1 MKTPPILCLIPCVL
15 AGMLTACGGGQSG
28 SDRGDPV
35 PRASPQSPEAVTP
48 GASTTSKLDA
58 IGPIVRKARTR
69 LPVYRF
75 YNRTTGAHFYTNS
88 ETEKNNI
95 LATLPNFNYDGVAFH
110 AAVAYSPGLSP
121 VYRFYNTTTGVH
133 FYTINEAEKNSIL
146 ASQPQFVLEGQAY
159 HASLVA
165 GQGLTPLYR
174 FYVPA
179 RGFHFYTASEQ
190 EKTTIQN
197 TLSGTYTYE
206 GIGYYVLASN
216 WTELKLPHSGVTAS
230 QCYQSGSNALVACS
244 GAAPLSLDN
253 QQDGVR
259 AEYNPLAYESV
270 NYFSG
275 SFWFAYPLTSC
286 VKDSVTGLVWEGKE
300 ASGDRRGNRILTN
313 LGNGQTGDTSGY
325 VAAVNAA
332 ALCGYTDW
340 RLPTVLELTTL
351 QDLGQSATPRI
362 RATSFP
368 NTSDAY
374 YWTSEPYASDGS
386 FAWISAFS
394 VADLSNFVTRSSS
407 YSVRLVRGSMTPAG
421 TRFSYSTASYGSD
434 AANNIVNDAWTGLR
448 WRRCL
453 EGQTWSG
460 TTCTG
465 VPTDFTHEQALAH
478 DGHISRGSWRLPN
491 VKELDSLQDRTRTTS
506 PAIDTTA
513 FPGTTGSLVWSSTPY
528 VAVPGEA
535 YYTKFSVPPRSDIA
549 NRLDTATVRLIWV
562 P

>member
-1 MKTPPILCLIPCVL
+1 MKTPAILGLLPCVL

-28 SDRGDPV
+28 TGGGVPV
-35 PRASPQSPEAVTP
+35 SRASAASPEAAAP
-48 GASTTSKLDA
+48 GAPANSRFGAAVPTL
-58 IGPIVRKARTR
+58 RKAATR
-69 LPVYRF
+69 QPVYRF

-95 LATLPNFNYDGVAFH
+95 LATLPNYTYDGVAFH
-110 AAVAYSPGLSP
+110 AADTYAPGLSP

-133 FYTINEAEKNSIL
+133 FYTINEAEKNNIL
-146 ASQPQFVLEGQAY
+146 ATLPQFVLEGQAY

-197 TLSGTYTYE
+197 SLGSTYTYE
-206 GIGYYVLASN
+206 GIAYHVLAGN

-230 QCYQSGSNALVACS
+230 QCYQSGSSTLVAC
-244 GAAPLSLDN
+244 GGGGPLSLDN
-253 QQDGVR
+253 QQDGFR
-259 AEYNPLAYESV
+259 ALYNPLAYESV

-275 SFWFAYPLTSC
+275 NFWFAYPFTSC

-300 ASGDRRGNRILTN
+300 TSGDRRGTRVLTN
-313 LGNGQTGDTSGY
+313 LGNGLAGDASGY
-325 VAAVNAA
+325 VAAVNAS

-340 RLPTVLELTTL
+340 RLPTLLELTTL
-351 QDLGQSATPRI
+351 QDLGQSATPRV
-362 RATSFP
+362 RAASFP
-368 NTSDAY
+368 NTSDSY
-374 YWTSEPYASDGS
+374 YWTSEIYASDSGY
-386 FAWISAFS
+386 AWISAFS
-394 VADLSNFVTRSSS
+394 IAGLSNFVTRSSS

-421 TRFSYSTASYGSD
+421 TRFSYASASYGSD
-434 AANNIVNDAWTGLR
+434 AANNIVNDVWTGLR

-465 VPTDFTHEQALAH
+465 APSYFTHEQALAH
-478 DGHISRGSWRLPN
+478 DGHISRDRWRLPN
-491 VKELDSLQDRTRTTS
+491 IKELDSLQDRTRTS
-506 PAIDTTA
+506 PPAIDTAA
-513 FPGTTGSLVWSSTPY
+513 FPDAPATSVWSSTPY
-528 VAVPGEA
+528 VAASGEA
-535 YYTKFSVPPRSDIA
+535 YYTTFNIPPRSDIT
-549 NRLDTATVRLIWV
+549 NRLGTATVRLIWL